1 MQVHLTVPNIFL
13 QLQISTPQRSL
24 SRQHSLRIDICE
36 FSDFQIT
43 KRLSSSVLQI
53 ISTNI
58 TSSTHTNS
66 TRMASDTVAPVPT
79 SKWADN
85 EKIAL
90 LVSVIKT
97 FGVKVKWA
105 DVSVPAGRT
114 TQSSAKMYSE
124 MLKASASVPM
134 TRGAAIVPSKKRGRK
149 KDEDGATASTEKRK
163 RVRKS
168 KNAARSASLSPNEDD
183 EEALDEKVKVESKD
197 EDEEDDGI

>member
-1 MQVHLTVPNIFL
+1 
-13 QLQISTPQRSL
+13 
-24 SRQHSLRIDICE
+24 
-36 FSDFQIT
+36 
-43 KRLSSSVLQI
+43 
-53 ISTNI
+53 
-58 TSSTHTNS
+58 
-66 TRMASDTVAPVPT
+66 MASDTVAPVPT

-85 EKIAL
+85 EKVPTPSSPSPFPQPSTNTPQIAL